1 MPIPYDMVH
10 HMKTTVD
17 IADELLRTAKQ
28 IARNEG
34 STLRALIEEGLRFA
48 VAQRATPTTFRL
60 RSARFEGRGL
70 QAGVREGDWD
80 QIRGMIYGGQER

>member
-1 MPIPYDMVH
+1 MPIPHDMVH

-28 IARNEG
+28 IARDEG

-48 VAQRATPTTFRL
+48 LAQRGRRESFRL
-60 RSARFEGRGL
+60 RPARFEGQGL

-80 QIRGMIYGGQER
+80 QIRGLIYGGEER